1 MEKRRPRRAGRRR
14 VLLVTVPLAVV
25 AASAVI
31 GNALAPTLVVTH
43 PLLLLALNTTT
54 RHLVLTSTSVD
65 FVPYLVVGL
74 GRRLLEDPFLFLL
87 GRWYG
92 DEAIAWV
99 DGKLGGGRA
108 LRWVQRHF
116 RRVGWLLVAVAP
128 GGVVCVLAG
137 ASRMPT
143 ALFLVLNVV
152 GTVVTILV
160 LRRFGDVFAGPVD
173 ASLAFVADN
182 VVVLTVASVILTTA
196 FVAHRR
202 RRGRGSPSAHRPPL
216 PDEGRPR

>member
-1 MEKRRPRRAGRRR
+1 MDEHRPRRPGRRR
-14 VLLVTVPLAVV
+14 LVLVSVALSVV

-31 GNALAPTLVVTH
+31 GNALAPSLVVSH

-74 GRRLLEDPFLFLL
+74 GRRLLEDPLLFLL

-92 DEAIAWV
+92 DDAIGWVEA
-99 DGKLGGGRA
+99 KLGGGRG

-116 RRVGWLLVAVAP
+116 HRIGWLLVAVAP

-137 ASRMPT
+137 ASRMRT
-143 ALFLVLNVV
+143 VVFLVLNLG
-152 GTVVTILV
+152 GTVATIVL

-173 ASLAFVADN
+173 AAVDVVADN
-182 VVVLTVASVILTTA
+182 VVVLTGISVALT
-196 FVAHRR
+196 VALVLSRRR
-202 RRGRGSPSAHRPPL
+202 RRGAPPALPSE
-216 PDEGRPR
+216 PDAR

>member
-1 MEKRRPRRAGRRR
+1 M
-14 VLLVTVPLAVV
+14 
-25 AASAVI
+25 
-31 GNALAPTLVVTH
+31 VTH

-182 VVVLTVASVILTTA
+182 VAVLTVASVILTAA
-196 FVAHRR
+196 FVVHRR
-202 RRGRGSPSAHRPPL
+202 RRGRESPSARRPAL
-216 PDEGRPR
+216 PDEDRPR